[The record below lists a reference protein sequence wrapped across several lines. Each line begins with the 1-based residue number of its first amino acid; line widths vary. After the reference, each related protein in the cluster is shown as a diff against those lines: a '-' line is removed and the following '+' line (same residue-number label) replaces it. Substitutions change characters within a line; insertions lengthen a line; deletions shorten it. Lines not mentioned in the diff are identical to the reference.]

1 MRQWDKMEVNI
12 KDIKRR
18 QDTAR
23 HPFKE
28 EANKVGLLDSVILH
42 LGRRINQKQSFC
54 IDDLINSSFN
64 VSGYQPQQ
72 MQY

>member
-28 EANKVGLLDSVILH
+28 EANKVGLLDSVI
-42 LGRRINQKQSFC
+42 
-54 IDDLINSSFN
+54 
-64 VSGYQPQQ
+64 
-72 MQY
+72 